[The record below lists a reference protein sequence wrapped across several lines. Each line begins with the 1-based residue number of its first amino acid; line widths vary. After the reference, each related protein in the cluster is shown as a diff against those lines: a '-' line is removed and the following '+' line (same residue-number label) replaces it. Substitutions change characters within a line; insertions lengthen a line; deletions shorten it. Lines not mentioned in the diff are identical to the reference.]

1 MSAKIKLNAASGGG
15 SFSIQAPSSSS
26 NNRVFTLPDSAD
38 AALLTATAALG
49 KLGQI
54 VTDIFETSSD
64 ISSSSSSY
72 QDTGLDVTISASAAG
87 SKIILIAFCNGSR
100 VTNSGTNCV
109 LNIQRNVSGGSS
121 DDLSGQNMG
130 LAHTY
135 SNLCVS
141 QSLGFV
147 DTQDNFGSAV
157 TYKVRYKN
165 SGNSSYN
172 AVPIRANTT
181 SFMLAAEILA

>member
-1 MSAKIKLNAASGGG
+1 MPIAINGSGIVTGISVGGLPDGIVDTDMLAANAVTAAKIVSGAG
-15 SFSIQAPSSSS
+15 
-26 NNRVFTLPDSAD
+26 
-38 AALLTATAALG
+38 G

-64 ISSSSSSY
+64 ITSASSSY

-121 DDLSGQNMG
+121 ADLSGQNLG

-141 QSLGFV
+141 QTLGYV

-165 SGNSSYN
+165 SGNLSYS